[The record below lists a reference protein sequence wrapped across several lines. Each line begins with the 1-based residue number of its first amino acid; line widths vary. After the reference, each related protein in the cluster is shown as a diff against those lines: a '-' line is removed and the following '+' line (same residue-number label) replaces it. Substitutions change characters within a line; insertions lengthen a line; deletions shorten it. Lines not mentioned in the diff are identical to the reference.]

1 MSIGGNDYTGE
12 LFVLGG
18 IALTAVLGWIGS
30 VVVKRLREPTR
41 IESLWSRLD
50 ELEDK
55 AASLNEEI
63 YGNEE
68 KGTLG
73 LKRRLENTERRD
85 ATKARVIRAL
95 ARQWPQDEIPFL
107 NPDDLND
114 LEEDTIPAHWKV
126 KPS

>member
-41 IESLWSRLD
+41 IETLWTRLD
-50 ELEDK
+50 ELTK
-55 AASLNEEI
+55 EI
-63 YGNEE
+63 YGDEE
-68 KGTLG
+68 SGSLG